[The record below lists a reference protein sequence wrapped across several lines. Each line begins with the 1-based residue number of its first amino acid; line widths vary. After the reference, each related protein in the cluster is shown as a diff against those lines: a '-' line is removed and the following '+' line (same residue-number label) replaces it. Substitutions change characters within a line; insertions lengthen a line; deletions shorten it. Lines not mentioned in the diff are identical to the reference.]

1 MNSNNFDVEK
11 KNILKLFHQKKFSK
25 VIKLGTKQL
34 KINSNDS
41 DLLYVLG
48 FSAINLQNYIDAE
61 KFFKKL
67 LDLKKTSYIFYIYG
81 NIQSKLKNYQEAIV
95 SFKNA
100 LSLNP
105 NFSEA
110 YNNLANANK
119 LINNNDEA
127 IKNYQKSI
135 EKDKKNLTAYFNL
148 AVLLKDNKNYKESKK
163 IYEKI
168 LKEDENNLT
177 AKHDLGAI
185 ESVLGNFQTAR
196 KYFVD
201 AINQNISNY
210 KSFKNYIEI
219 TNINEKNSVF
229 KKLQG
234 ISIENET
241 PQNQIDIY
249 YSLSKGHF
257 DKGDKKEGFKN
268 LEKGKKI
275 KKKFSKYSI
284 KREKKQFRNLKE
296 YFDNHNSIQVNNL
309 IKINKIPIF
318 IVGMPRSG
326 TTLIEQILSAHS
338 KIFGAGE
345 LTYLPKI
352 IDKVYLKD
360 KRTYEERI
368 IKIRSLYSKSINNFS
383 EKQFIIDKLPLN
395 FKWIGFIVKAFP
407 EAKILHLNRN
417 PMAVCW
423 SNYKINFRDTGM
435 EFTLSQ
441 EDLAEYYVLYNEI
454 MNYWTN
460 SFEKKIININYEN
473 FVLDYEKNS
482 KSIINEL
489 GLNWESN
496 IKNYKEI
503 DKPVETAS
511 LHQVREKIKK
521 NTSDQWKSYERYL
534 SKLQEIL
541 ISNKINF

>member
-1 MNSNNFDVEK
+1 MNSNNFHLDK
-11 KNILKLFHQKKFSK
+11 KNILKLFKEKKFSK
-25 VIKLGTKQL
+25 VIKLGTKQI
-34 KINSNDS
+34 KKNSKDF
-41 DLLYVLG
+41 DLLYALG

-61 KFFKKL
+61 KFFKKI
-67 LDLKKTSYIFYIYG
+67 LDLKKTAYFFYVYG
-81 NIQSKLKNYQEAIV
+81 NIQSKLKKYQEAII
-95 SFKNA
+95 SFENA
-100 LSLNP
+100 LNLNP
-105 NFSEA
+105 NLSEA

-119 LINNNDEA
+119 LINNIDEA
-127 IKNYQKSI
+127 IINYRKSI

-148 AVLLKDNKNYKESKK
+148 AVLLKENKNYKECKK

-168 LKEDENNLT
+168 LKVDETNLT

-185 ESVLGNFQTAR
+185 ESVLGNFDVAR
-196 KYFVD
+196 KYFID
-201 AINQNISNY
+201 AINHNISNY

-219 TNINEKNSVF
+219 TNINEKDTVF
-229 KKLQG
+229 KKLQK
-234 ISIENET
+234 ISIDNET
-241 PQNQIDIY
+241 AQNQIDIY
-249 YSLSKGHF
+249 YSLSKGYF

-275 KKKFSKYSI
+275 KKNFSKFSI
-284 KREKKQFRNLKE
+284 KREKKQFKNLKE
-296 YFDNHNSIQVNNL
+296 YFDNHNSIEVKNL
-309 IKINKIPIF
+309 IKIDKIPIF
-318 IVGMPRSG
+318 VLGMPRSG

-345 LTYLPKI
+345 LTFLPKI
-352 IDKVYLKD
+352 IDKIYLKD
-360 KRTYEERI
+360 KRTYEDII
-368 IKIRSLYSKSINNFS
+368 IKIRSLYSKSINNLS
-383 EKQFIIDKLPLN
+383 DKQFIIDKLPLN

-423 SNYKINFRDTGM
+423 SNYKINFRDAGM

-441 EDLAEYYVLYNEI
+441 EDLAEYYALYNEI
-454 MNYWTN
+454 MNYWIN
-460 SFEKKIININYEN
+460 SFEKNIINISYEN

-482 KSIINEL
+482 KIIINEL
-489 GLNWESN
+489 DLNWEN
-496 IKNYKEI
+496 DIKKYKEI

-511 LHQVREKIKK
+511 LHQVRGEIKK

-541 ISNKINF
+541 ISKKINF

>member
-11 KNILKLFHQKKFSK
+11 KNILKLFQEKKFSK
-25 VIKLGTKQL
+25 VIKLGTKQI
-34 KINSNDS
+34 KKNSNDYE
-41 DLLYVLG
+41 LLYALG

-61 KFFKKL
+61 KFFKKIL
-67 LDLKKTSYIFYIYG
+67 NLKKTAYIFYVYG
-81 NIQSKLKNYQEAIV
+81 NIQSRLKNYQDAIM

-100 LSLNP
+100 LNLNP

-119 LINNNDEA
+119 LINNIDEA
-127 IKNYQKSI
+127 IKNYQISI

-148 AVLLKDNKNYKESKK
+148 AVLLKENKKYKESKK
-163 IYEKI
+163 IYKKI
-168 LKEDENNLT
+168 LEVDQNNLT

-185 ESVLGNFQTAR
+185 ESVLGNFHNAR

-219 TNINEKNSVF
+219 TNINEKDSIF
-229 KKLQG
+229 KKLKE
-234 ISIENET
+234 IPTENET
-241 PQNQIDIY
+241 AQNQIDIY
-249 YSLSKGHF
+249 YSLSKGYF

-275 KKKFSKYSI
+275 KKNFSNFSI
-284 KREKKQFRNLKE
+284 KREKKQFKNLKD
-296 YFDNHNSIQVNNL
+296 YFNNHNLIKVNNL
-309 IKINKIPIF
+309 TKINKIPIF
-318 IVGMPRSG
+318 ILGMPRSG

-352 IDKVYLKD
+352 IDKLYLKD
-360 KRTYEERI
+360 KMPYEDII
-368 IKIRSLYSKSINNFS
+368 IKIRSLYSNSIDNLS
-383 EKQFIIDKLPLN
+383 DKQYIIDKLPLN
-395 FKWIGFIVKAFP
+395 FKWVGFIVKAFP
-407 EAKILHLNRN
+407 EAKILHINRN

-441 EDLAEYYVLYNEI
+441 EDLAEYYALYNEI
-454 MNYWTN
+454 MKYWLS
-460 SFEKKIININYEN
+460 SFTKRIINISYEN

-489 GLNWESN
+489 DLNWENN
-496 IKNYKEI
+496 IKKYKEI

-511 LHQVREKIKK
+511 LHQVREEIKK
-521 NTSDQWKSYERYL
+521 NTSNQWKNYDKYL

-541 ISNKINF
+541 ISKNINF

>member
-1 MNSNNFDVEK
+1 MNSNNFDLEK
-11 KNILKLFHQKKFSK
+11 KNILKLFKEKRFSK
-25 VIKLGTKQL
+25 VIKLGTKQI
-34 KINSNDS
+34 KKNSKDF

-48 FSAINLQNYIDAE
+48 FSAINLENYTDAE
-61 KFFKKL
+61 KFFKKIL
-67 LDLKKTSYIFYIYG
+67 NLKKTAYIFYVYG
-81 NIQSKLKNYQEAIV
+81 NIQSKLKNYQEAII
-95 SFKNA
+95 SFENA

-105 NFSEA
+105 NLSEA
-110 YNNLANANK
+110 YNNLGNANK
-119 LINNNDEA
+119 LTNNIDEA
-127 IKNYQKSI
+127 IKNYEKSI
-135 EKDKKNLTAYFNL
+135 EKDGKNLTAYFNL
-148 AVLLKDNKNYKESKK
+148 AVLLKENKNYKECKK

-168 LKEDENNLT
+168 LKVDENNLT

-185 ESVLGNFQTAR
+185 ESVLGNFHAAR

-219 TNINEKNSVF
+219 TNINEKDIVF
-229 KKLQG
+229 KKLQK
-234 ISIENET
+234 IPIENET
-241 PQNQIDIY
+241 AQNQIDIY
-249 YSLSKGHF
+249 YSLSKGYF

-275 KKKFSKYSI
+275 KKNFSKFSI
-284 KREKKQFRNLKE
+284 KREKKQFKNLKN
-296 YFDNHNSIQVNNL
+296 YFDNHNSIEVNNL
-309 IKINKIPIF
+309 IKIDKIPIF
-318 IVGMPRSG
+318 VLGMPRSG

-345 LTYLPKI
+345 LTFLPKI
-352 IDKVYLKD
+352 IDKVYMKD
-360 KRTYEERI
+360 KRTYEDII
-368 IKIRSLYSKSINNFS
+368 IKIRSLYSKSINNLS
-383 EKQFIIDKLPLN
+383 DKEFIIDKLPLN

-407 EAKILHLNRN
+407 EAKILHLSRN

-423 SNYKINFRDTGM
+423 SNYKINFRDSGM

-441 EDLAEYYVLYNEI
+441 EDLAEYYVLYDEI
-454 MNYWTN
+454 MNYWIS
-460 SFEKKIININYEN
+460 SFEKNIINISYEN

-489 GLNWESN
+489 DLNWESN
-496 IKNYKEI
+496 IKKYKEI

-511 LHQVREKIKK
+511 LHQVRGEIKK
-521 NTSDQWKSYERYL
+521 NTSDQWKSYGRYL

-541 ISNKINF
+541 ISKKINF